1 VLPWAGQRGRTGR
14 QRVAW
19 SLGANTVACGWA
31 AGGLVLSENLRAVRR
46 TLNPERDL
54 DAPAMLKMRV
64 RHASRTGTV
73 FASCPDLTLFR
84 SGALAVKGLERV
96 VEKRRVCSDLSP
108 ASAIA
113 ILQKTP
119 ADAVWTQSLTDTEA
133 SIYRPFAST
142 NYWERH
148 YVKAL
153 KNSAGYL

>member
-1 VLPWAGQRGRTGR
+1 M
-14 QRVAW
+14 
-19 SLGANTVACGWA
+19 
-31 AGGLVLSENLRAVRR
+31 RR
-46 TLNPERDL
+46 TLNQEMDC
-54 DAPAMLKMRV
+54 DAHAMLEMMER
-64 RHASRTGTV
+64 RASRTGTV

-84 SGALAVKGLERV
+84 SATLPIKGLELV
-96 VEKRRVCSDLSP
+96 VAKHRLRSDLRP

-119 ADAVWTQSLTDTEA
+119 PDAAWTHGLTDTEA

>member
-1 VLPWAGQRGRTGR
+1 M
-14 QRVAW
+14 
-19 SLGANTVACGWA
+19 
-31 AGGLVLSENLRAVRR
+31 LSENLRAVRR
-46 TLNPERDL
+46 ALNPERDL
-54 DAPAMLKMRV
+54 DAPAMLKMRA
-64 RHASRTGTV
+64 RHASRIGTV
-73 FASCPDLTLFR
+73 FANCPDLTLFR

-96 VEKRRVCSDLSP
+96 VETRRVCSDLRP

-119 ADAVWTQSLTDTEA
+119 PDAAWTHGLTDTEA